1 MNVFSADIWRQMNQ
15 VNHVSQMY
23 RMNLWCRIGQLI
35 FLVGLLGQVFTVQ
48 AQAPATP
55 RRTFVLAADADPSL
69 ISFQWARLINEE
81 AFRRM
86 GFAVEIINIPL
97 ARRNALLQADTIDGE
112 LSRTRAYADTHPELV
127 RVEESVM
134 DYTFSIFTARPGL
147 QARALDGLPPGLQVE
162 YRRGILVCENA
173 LKKSIPS
180 ERLSNVANSEQ
191 GVRKLLAGRTDVYCD
206 IDTFV
211 DQVRRS
217 GDVPDAGKLRK
228 LFDIASVPAYP
239 YLFRKHAELAPRM
252 AAILKQMKAEGLM
265 DAYRRQAEREAGAGK

>member
-1 MNVFSADIWRQMNQ
+1 MNSAGLWR
-15 VNHVSQMY
+15 
-23 RMNLWCRIGQLI
+23 RIGRLI
-35 FLVGLLGQVFTVQ
+35 FLACLTGQIFT
-48 AQAPATP
+48 ARGQAPAAP
-55 RRTFVLAADADPSL
+55 GRPFVLAADADPSL

-86 GFAVEIINIPL
+86 GFAVKIVNIPL
-97 ARRNALLQADTIDGE
+97 ARRNALLLEDAIDGE
-112 LSRTRAYADTHPELV
+112 LSRTHAYADTHPELV

-134 DYTFSIFTARPGL
+134 DYTFSIFAVQPGL
-147 QARALDGLPPGLQVE
+147 RARTLEDLRTGLLVVE

-173 LKKSIPS
+173 LKKSIPP
-180 ERLSNVANSEQ
+180 ERLSTVASSEQ
-191 GVRKLLAGRTDVYCD
+191 GVRKLLAGRSDVFCD

-217 GDVPDAGKLRK
+217 GEVPEADKLRK
-228 LFDIASVPAYP
+228 LFDIAAVPAYP

-265 DAYRRQAEREAGAGK
+265 EVYRRQAERQAGAGAGAKQ